1 MHNYDS
7 NYGNINNSDS
17 SLTGLGE
24 GVVDGCSPRLEAGR
38 EAPMTPHFGIR
49 KATLT
54 ALAVLILG
62 GVGAVAALDPGSHAD
77 YTIRSSHLN
86 NGSQVASAATPA
98 GVATPGTRPQPVVHR
113 PAGLSRAKP
122 VPLVIALH
130 ASGGFPATFEAT
142 SGLDAVADQHGFV
155 VAYLGSVAPASPA
168 WLLVDMPQNL
178 AYISAEIKSLTAS
191 QNIDPRRVY
200 VTGFSAGATMAFFV
214 GCRLSRQVDGIAP
227 VSAAMRF
234 TDRCRVSHPVSELE
248 VIGTKDA
255 IPIDGTTRLLSD
267 AQVAT
272 RWRTFDG
279 CTSHSTTVVRGPAEE
294 HEWGR
299 CKGTSGVALDVI
311 HEGTH
316 QWPAPAALGTDSQF
330 PAAQAVWAFFAAH
343 P

>member
-1 MHNYDS
+1 MKP
-7 NYGNINNSDS
+7 
-17 SLTGLGE
+17 T
-24 GVVDGCSPRLEAGR
+24 
-38 EAPMTPHFGIR
+38 FGIR
-49 KATLT
+49 RIALA
-54 ALAVLILG
+54 ALAVLA
-62 GVGAVAALDPGSHAD
+62 VGAVGVVAAVPTGSHTD
-77 YTIRSSHLN
+77 YTSQSSYLG
-86 NGSQVASAATPA
+86 NGQRATGALAAAS
-98 GVATPGTRPQPVVHR
+98 GTRPQPVVHR

-130 ASGGFPATFEAT
+130 ASGGYPATFEAT

-155 VAYLGSVAPASPA
+155 VAYLGSLAPASPA

-227 VSAAMRF
+227 VSGAMRF
-234 TDRCRVSHPVSELE
+234 TDPCRVSHPVSELE

-255 IPIDGTTRLLSD
+255 IPIDGTARLLSD
-267 AQVAT
+267 AQVTA
-272 RWRTFDG
+272 RWRAFDG
-279 CTSHSTTVVRGPAEE
+279 CTSHSTTVVRGPTEE
-294 HEWGR
+294 REWGR